1 MNWVRFIHAGS
12 NVWKL
17 KVTFGEYGQK
27 CLSFFS
33 TLKFAVSQEWID
45 ELSWIFLHGD
55 IIILLILLSII
66 DF

>member
-1 MNWVRFIHAGS
+1 MPV
-12 NVWKL
+12 L
-17 KVTFGEYGQK
+17 
-27 CLSFFS
+27 FS